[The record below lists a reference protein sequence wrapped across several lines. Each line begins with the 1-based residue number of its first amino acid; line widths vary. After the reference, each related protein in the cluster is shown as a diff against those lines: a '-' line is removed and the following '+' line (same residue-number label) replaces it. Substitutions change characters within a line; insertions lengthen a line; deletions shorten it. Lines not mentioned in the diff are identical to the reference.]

1 MTGEEKKQRADA
13 VSGQRASIIGVEV
26 EVEVNLK
33 LRVPMEQMLLPG
45 ATNGRVGDRATGGA
59 QSK

>member
-13 VSGQRASIIGVEV
+13 VSGQRDSIIGVEV

-33 LRVPMEQMLLPG
+33 LRVPRPRYG
-45 ATNGRVGDRATGGA
+45 TNVVARRDQRARG
-59 QSK
+59 